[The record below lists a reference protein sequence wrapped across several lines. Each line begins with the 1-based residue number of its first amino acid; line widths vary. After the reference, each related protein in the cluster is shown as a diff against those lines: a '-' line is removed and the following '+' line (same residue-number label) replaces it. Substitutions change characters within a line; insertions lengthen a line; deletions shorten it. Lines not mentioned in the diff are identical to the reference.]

1 MRPGRIRLP
10 RVWHWYQNAI
20 IAPGKQPVFAAL
32 VAFIVTLIAT
42 RIIVRMI
49 RAGRG
54 PFGNVS
60 SGDVHIHHV
69 IPGIVL
75 LSIGGLIGLA
85 SSRVGPLSLVGGLL
99 FGMGGALVLDEFPL
113 ILHLE
118 DVYWKNEGKLSV
130 EATTLAVTVLV
141 LALIVTRPNA
151 GDYVPDEYES
161 PGYQALG
168 ALLFTLLWVVPV
180 MLTTLKGKIY
190 TAALAL
196 VFFPAAYLGAIRLA
210 KPGSPWATSRYA
222 DKPEKLAKAE
232 RRNQRNLTR
241 VQPIKDFLARSIFG
255 FSDASET
262 PQLEGAGVS
271 AAAESPTAPDAD
283 RR

>member
-1 MRPGRIRLP
+1 M
-10 RVWHWYQNAI
+10 
-20 IAPGKQPVFAAL
+20 
-32 VAFIVTLIAT
+32 
-42 RIIVRMI
+42 
-49 RAGRG
+49 
-54 PFGNVS
+54 
-60 SGDVHIHHV
+60 
-69 IPGIVL
+69 
-75 LSIGGLIGLA
+75 
-85 SSRVGPLSLVGGLL
+85 GGLL

-161 PGYQALG
+161 PGIQALG

-180 MLTTLKGKIY
+180 MLTTLKGQDLHGRPG
-190 TAALAL
+190 AGVLPRRL
-196 VFFPAAYLGAIRLA
+196 PGAIRLA

-222 DKPEKLAKAE
+222 RGQAGEAGQGRTPQPAKPDP
-232 RRNQRNLTR
+232 

-262 PQLEGAGVS
+262 PPARGCRSQCGCRV
-271 AAAESPTAPDAD
+271 AD
-283 RR
+283 SS